1 MIKSLSLKARID
13 HSDAQFIKDIMTQNT
28 SDKKLSYLFI
38 TSCEEN
44 NIKKVGACIILGVDV
59 NTVSEDGKWSG
70 LTIAAHKNYIKLLDL
85 LLSQPA
91 IDVNL
96 ATKSKWTPLMFA
108 GAVGHHDIMKKLV
121 QDCFC
126 SGRDGICSWRIKI
139 W

>member
-1 MIKSLSLKARID
+1 MIKSLSFKVGID

-44 NIKKVGACIILGVDV
+44 NIKKVEACITLGVDV
-59 NTVSEDGKWSG
+59 NTVSEDGTWSG

-96 ATKSKWTPLMFA
+96 ATLPWKRLQM
-108 GAVGHHDIMKKLV
+108 V
-121 QDCFC
+121 QNKTKQNQN
-126 SGRDGICSWRIKI
+126 GLP
-139 W
+139 

>member
-1 MIKSLSLKARID
+1 
-13 HSDAQFIKDIMTQNT
+13 MTQNT

-44 NIKKVGACIILGVDV
+44 NLKKVGACITLGVDV

-96 ATKSKWTPLMFA
+96 ATLENITNGAKKQTKSKWTPLMFA
-108 GAVGHHDIMKKLV
+108 GAAGHHNIVKKLV
-121 QDCFC
+121 QV
-126 SGRDGICSWRIKI
+126 SGINFNHKDGYGGPTQMRGREPEQ
-139 W
+139 